1 MRSILF
7 ALLSVLFAGASA
19 AQDKPIYTDVLV
31 VGGTTGGI
39 AAALQT
45 AKMGASTVVVEHTP
59 WLGGMLS
66 AAAVSCTDGNHELRS
81 GIWESFRQALYKHYK
96 SNNLFTGWV
105 SETCFEPHVADSIF
119 KAWVHA
125 QPNMQVYYHWYFD
138 KAMMEGNTIKGA
150 VFENVRGQKLTVYAK
165 RVIDATDLGDVY
177 AAAGAAYDLGTEDST
192 QSGEKIAPGK
202 SDVIQDLTW
211 AAVLKDYGKGANKTI
226 PMPPNYDATKYYCST
241 ADAPCNAKPYS
252 LGTQKVLEYGRVKTT
267 DGSLKYMLNWPA
279 FGNDYYINVVEK
291 KPIEREAYYNA
302 AKNFTRGFIYF
313 LQTELKQPQIG
324 FATDEVNEGMAF
336 MAYNRE
342 GRRLKG
348 KVRLNIDHIATPFNY
363 NVYRTGISVGDY
375 PVDHH
380 HARYNGKVPPIPFPA
395 VPSFNIPMGA
405 LIPENTQ
412 GLVVCEKGISVS
424 NIANGTTRLQP
435 VVLLTG
441 QAAGMLAAISFKQNI
456 EVQNVSV
463 TAVQKALLQEKVY
476 LMPYADVKHTDGAF
490 EAVQWIG
497 SWGIIKGIGKSVGWA
512 NKTYFKPDSL
522 VTFAEMSA
530 GLNALVPLRFS
541 EKIKPN
547 DPVTTGVLFEMIAR
561 FNAAVAKQSKAAR
574 AAKIAE
580 GFLIADQT
588 YTKAGLVAPAITKTL
603 TRKEASFILFNLAKG
618 LDYLEKDFT
627 GATFFK

>member
-1 MRSILF
+1 MRSIFFIVF
-7 ALLSVLFAGASA
+7 AVLFAGASK
-19 AQDKPIYTDVLV
+19 AQDEPVYTDVLV

-96 SNNLFTGWV
+96 STNLFTGWV

-125 QPNMQVYYHWYFD
+125 QPNMKVYYHWYFD
-138 KAMMEGNTIKGA
+138 KAIMEGNTIKGA

-165 RVIDATDLGDVY
+165 CVIDATDLGDVY

-226 PMPPNYDATKYYCST
+226 AMPPSYDATKYYCST

-267 DGSLKYMLNWPA
+267 DGSIKYMLNWPA
-279 FGNDYYINVVEK
+279 FGNDYYINIVEK
-291 KPIEREAYYNA
+291 KPIEREAHYNA

-313 LQTELKQPQIG
+313 LQTELKQPNIG
-324 FATDEVNEGMAF
+324 LATDEVNEGMAF

-348 KVRLNIDHIATPFNY
+348 KVRLNIDHIASPFNY
-363 NVYRTGISVGDY
+363 NLYRTGISVGDY

-380 HARYNGKVPPIPFPA
+380 HARYNGKVPPIPFPP
-395 VPSFNIPMGA
+395 VPSFNIPLGA
-405 LIPENTQ
+405 LMPEKIQ

-456 EVQNVSV
+456 PVQNVSV

-476 LMPYADVKHTDGAF
+476 LMPYSDVKHTDGAF

-512 NKTYFKPDSL
+512 NRTYFKPDSL
-522 VTFAEMSA
+522 VTFAEITA

-547 DPVTTGVLFEMIAR
+547 EPVTTGVLFEMIAR
-561 FNAAVAKQSKAAR
+561 FNSAVAKQSKAAR
-574 AAKIAE
+574 ANKLS
-580 GFLIADQT
+580 GSFVIADQT
-588 YTKAGLVAPAITKTL
+588 YINAGLAVPAITKTL
-603 TRKEASFILFNLAKG
+603 TRKEASFILNQVAKG
-618 LDYLEKDFT
+618 LDYLEKDIS
-627 GATFFK
+627 GAVYFK

>member
-1 MRSILF
+1 MRPFLF
-7 ALLSVLFAGASA
+7 ALLFVLLAGASI

-45 AKMGASTVVVEHTP
+45 AKMGINTVVVEHTP

-119 KAWVHA
+119 KAWVQA
-125 QPNMQVYYHWYFD
+125 QPNLQVYYHWYFD
-138 KAMMEGNTIKGA
+138 KAIMEGNTIKGA

-165 RVIDATDLGDVY
+165 RVIDATDLGDVC

-202 SDVIQDLTW
+202 SGVIQDLTW

-226 PMPPNYDATKYYCST
+226 AMPPNYDATKYYCST

-267 DGSLKYMLNWPA
+267 DGSLKYMINWPA

-313 LQTELKQPQIG
+313 LQTELKQPNIG
-324 FATDEVNEGMAF
+324 LATDEVNEGMAF

-363 NVYRTGISVGDY
+363 NLYRTGISVGDY

-456 EVQNVSV
+456 AVQNVSV

-522 VTFAEMSA
+522 VTFAEITA
-530 GLNALVPLRFS
+530 GLNALVPISFS

-547 DPVTTGVLFEMIAR
+547 DPVTTGVLFEIIAQ
-561 FNAAVAKQSKAAR
+561 FNRAVAKQSKAAR

-588 YTKAGLVAPAITKTL
+588 YTKAGLSAPILTKTL

-618 LDYLEKDFT
+618 LDYLDKDFT
-627 GATFFK
+627 GTAFFK

>member
-7 ALLSVLFAGASA
+7 ALFFVLLAVASN

-45 AKMGASTVVVEHTP
+45 AKMGLNTVVVEHTP

-96 SNNLFTGWV
+96 SINLFTGWV

-138 KAMMEGNTIKGA
+138 KAIMNGNTITGA

-177 AAAGAAYDLGTEDST
+177 AGAGAAYDLGTEDST

-226 PMPPNYDATKYYCST
+226 AMPAGYNALAYYCST

-279 FGNDYYINVVEK
+279 FGNDYYTNVVEK
-291 KPIEREAYYNA
+291 KPLEREAYYA
-302 AKNFTRGFIYF
+302 DAKNFTLGFIYF
-313 LQTELKQPQIG
+313 LQTELKQPNIG
-324 FATDEVNEGMAF
+324 LATDEVNDGMAF
-336 MAYNRE
+336 MPYNRE

-348 KVRLNIDHIATPFNY
+348 KVRLNIDHITKPFNY
-363 NVYRTGISVGDY
+363 NLYRTGISVGDY

-380 HARYNGKVPPIPFPA
+380 HARYNGKVPPIPFPS
-395 VPSFNIPMGA
+395 VPSFNIPLGA

-441 QAAGMLAAISFKQNI
+441 QAAGMLAALSLKQNTT
-456 EVQNVSV
+456 VQNVSV

-476 LMPYADVKHTDGAF
+476 LMPYSDVKHTDKAF
-490 EAVQWIG
+490 EAVQWVG

-522 VTFAEMSA
+522 ITYSEITTGLHALLPLTFSD
-530 GLNALVPLRFS
+530 
-541 EKIKPN
+541 KIKSN
-547 DPVTTGVLFEMIAR
+547 DLVTTAQLFEMISR
-561 FNAAVAKQSKAAR
+561 FNKAVAKNSKTAR
-574 AAKIAE
+574 ANKLSD

-588 YTKAGLVAPAITKTL
+588 YINAGMAVPKLTKTL
-603 TRKEASFILFNLAKG
+603 TRKEASFILYSLAKG
-618 LDYLEKDFT
+618 LDYLDKDLS
-627 GATFFK
+627 GAAFFK

>member
-1 MRSILF
+1 MRPFLF
-7 ALLSVLFAGASA
+7 ALLFVLLAGASM

-45 AKMGASTVVVEHTP
+45 AKMGINTVVVEHTP

-119 KAWVHA
+119 KVWVQA
-125 QPNMQVYYHWYFD
+125 QPNLQVYYHWYFD
-138 KAMMEGNTIKGA
+138 KAIMEGNTIKGA

-202 SDVIQDLTW
+202 SGVIQDLTW

-226 PMPPNYDATKYYCST
+226 AMPPNYDATKYYCST

-313 LQTELKQPQIG
+313 LQTELKQPNIG
-324 FATDEVNEGMAF
+324 LATDEVNEGMAF

-348 KVRLNIDHIATPFNY
+348 KVRLNIDHIAKPFNY
-363 NVYRTGISVGDY
+363 NLYRTGISVGDY

-380 HARYNGKVPPIPFPA
+380 HARYNGKVPPIPFPS

-456 EVQNVSV
+456 AVQNVSI

-522 VTFAEMSA
+522 VTFAEITA
-530 GLNALVPLRFS
+530 GLNALVPLSFS

-547 DPVTTGVLFEMIAR
+547 DLVTTGVLFEMIAR
-561 FNAAVAKQSKAAR
+561 FNAAIVKQSKAAR

-588 YTKAGLVAPAITKTL
+588 YTKAGLSAPILTKTL

-618 LDYLEKDFT
+618 LDYLDKDFT
-627 GATFFK
+627 GTAFFK

>member
-7 ALLSVLFAGASA
+7 ALLSVLFAGASV

-45 AKMGASTVVVEHTP
+45 AKMGANTVVVEHTP

-119 KAWVHA
+119 KAWVQA
-125 QPNMQVYYHWYFD
+125 QPNMKVYYHWYFD
-138 KAMMEGNTIKGA
+138 KAIMEGNTIKGA

-226 PMPPNYDATKYYCST
+226 AMPPNYDATKYYCST

-324 FATDEVNEGMAF
+324 FATDEVNEGMAY
-336 MAYNRE
+336 MPYNRE

-348 KVRLNIDHIATPFNY
+348 KVRLNIDHIAKPFNY
-363 NVYRTGISVGDY
+363 NLYRTGISVGDY

-380 HARYNGKVPPIPFPA
+380 HARYNGKVPPIPFPS
-395 VPSFNIPMGA
+395 VPSFNIPLGA
-405 LIPENTQ
+405 LMPEKIQ

-456 EVQNVSV
+456 PVQNVSV
-463 TAVQKALLQEKVY
+463 TAVQKELLQEKVY
-476 LMPYADVKHTDGAF
+476 LMPYADVKHTDKAF
-490 EAVQWIG
+490 EAVQWVG

-522 VTFAEMSA
+522 VTFSEISA
-530 GLNALVPLRFS
+530 GLNALVPLSFS

-547 DPVTTGVLFEMIAR
+547 DPVTTGVLFEMIAG
-561 FNAAVAKQSKAAR
+561 FNKAVAKNSKVAR
-574 AAKIAE
+574 ANKLSDS
-580 GFLIADQT
+580 FVIADET
-588 YTKAGLVAPAITKTL
+588 YINAGLAVPAITKTL

-618 LDYLEKDFT
+618 LDYLEKDIS
-627 GATFFK
+627 GAAFIK

>member
-7 ALLSVLFAGASA
+7 AFLFVLFAEASV

-138 KAMMEGNTIKGA
+138 KAIMEGNTIKGA

-226 PMPPNYDATKYYCST
+226 LMPPNYDATKYYCST

>member
-7 ALLSVLFAGASA
+7 ALLFVLFAGAGM
-19 AQDKPIYTDVLV
+19 AQDKPVYTDVLV

-45 AKMGASTVVVEHTP
+45 AKMGVSTVVVEHTP

-138 KAMMEGNTIKGA
+138 KAIMEGNTIKGA

-226 PMPPNYDATKYYCST
+226 LMPPNYDATKYYCST

-441 QAAGMLAAISFKQNI
+441 QAAGVLAAISFKQNI
-456 EVQNVSV
+456 AVQNVSV

>member
-7 ALLSVLFAGASA
+7 AFLFVLFAEASV

-138 KAMMEGNTIKGA
+138 KAIMEGNTIKGA

-226 PMPPNYDATKYYCST
+226 LMPPNYDATKYYCST

-588 YTKAGLVAPAITKTL
+588 YTKAGLAAPAITKTL

>member
-7 ALLSVLFAGASA
+7 ALLFVLFAGAGM
-19 AQDKPIYTDVLV
+19 AQDKPVYTDVLV

-45 AKMGASTVVVEHTP
+45 AKMGVSTVVVEHTP

-138 KAMMEGNTIKGA
+138 KAIMEGNTIKGA

-226 PMPPNYDATKYYCST
+226 LMPPNYDATKYYCST

>member
-7 ALLSVLFAGASA
+7 ALLFVLLAGASL

-45 AKMGASTVVVEHTP
+45 AKMGANTVVVEHTP

-119 KAWVHA
+119 KSWVHA

-138 KAMMEGNTIKGA
+138 KAIMEGNTIKGA

-177 AAAGAAYDLGTEDST
+177 AGAGAAYDLGTEDST

-202 SDVIQDLTW
+202 SEVIQDLTW
-211 AAVLKDYGKGANKTI
+211 AAVLKDYGKGTNKTI
-226 PMPPNYDATKYYCST
+226 AMPAGYNALAYYCST

-291 KPIEREAYYNA
+291 KPIEREAYYTA
-302 AKNFTRGFIYF
+302 AKNFTLGFVYF

-336 MAYNRE
+336 MPYNRE

-348 KVRLNIDHIATPFNY
+348 KVRLNIDHIATPFKTNL
-363 NVYRTGISVGDY
+363 YRTGISVGDY

-380 HARYNGKVPPIPFPA
+380 HARYNGKVPPIPFPS
-395 VPSFNIPMGA
+395 VPSFNIPLGA
-405 LIPENTQ
+405 LMPEKIQ

-441 QAAGMLAAISFKQNI
+441 QAAGALAAVSLQQNI
-456 EVQNVSV
+456 NVQDVSV
-463 TAVQKALLQEKVY
+463 TAVQKVLLTENVY
-476 LMPYADVKHTDGAF
+476 LMPYSDVKHTDGAF
-490 EAVQWIG
+490 KAVQWIG
-497 SWGIIKGIGKSVGWA
+497 SWGIIKGIGKSIGWA

-522 VTFAEMSA
+522 VTYTEISA
-530 GLNALVPLRFS
+530 GLQALVPFRFS
-541 EKIKPN
+541 EKVKPN
-547 DPVTTGVLFEMIAR
+547 DLVTTSVLFEMIAS
-561 FNAAVAKQSKAAR
+561 FNTAVAQHSKAAR
-574 AAKIAE
+574 AAKISG

-588 YTKAGLVAPAITKTL
+588 YTNAGLAVPKLTKAL
-603 TRKEASFILFNLAKG
+603 TRKEASFILHQFAKG
-618 LDYLEKDFT
+618 LDYLDKDLS
-627 GATFFK
+627 GAVFFK

>member
-1 MRSILF
+1 MRLILF
-7 ALLSVLFAGASA
+7 ALLSVLFAEASM
-19 AQDKPIYTDVLV
+19 AQDKPVYTDVLV

-45 AKMGASTVVVEHTP
+45 AKMGANTVVVEHTP

-125 QPNMQVYYHWYFD
+125 RPNMQVYYHWYFD
-138 KAMMEGNTIKGA
+138 KAIMEGNTIKGA

-211 AAVLKDYGKGANKTI
+211 AAVLKDYGKGANKI
-226 PMPPNYDATKYYCST
+226 IAMPAGYNALAYYCST

-324 FATDEVNEGMAF
+324 LATDEVNEGMAF

-456 EVQNVSV
+456 AVQNVSV
-463 TAVQKALLQEKVY
+463 TAVQKALLQEKIY

-522 VTFAEMSA
+522 VTFSEITA
-530 GLNALVPLRFS
+530 GLNALVPIRFS

-547 DPVTTGVLFEMIAR
+547 DPVTTEALFEMIAS
-561 FNAAVAKQSKAAR
+561 FNAAVAKQSNAAR
-574 AAKIAE
+574 ANKIAE

-588 YTKAGLVAPAITKTL
+588 YTKAGIAAPKLTKAL

-618 LDYLEKDFT
+618 LDYLDKDFT
-627 GATFFK
+627 GTAFFK

>member
-7 ALLSVLFAGASA
+7 AFLFVLFAEASV

-45 AKMGASTVVVEHTP
+45 AKMGVSTVVVEHTP

-138 KAMMEGNTIKGA
+138 KAIMEGNTIKGA

-226 PMPPNYDATKYYCST
+226 LMPPNYDATKYYCST

>member
-1 MRSILF
+1 MRLILF
-7 ALLSVLFAGASA
+7 ALLSVLFAEASM
-19 AQDKPIYTDVLV
+19 AQDKPVYTDVLV

-45 AKMGASTVVVEHTP
+45 AKMGANTVVVEHTP

-125 QPNMQVYYHWYFD
+125 RPNMQVYYHWYFD
-138 KAMMEGNTIKGA
+138 KAIMEGNTIKGA

-226 PMPPNYDATKYYCST
+226 AMPPNYDATKYYCST

-324 FATDEVNEGMAF
+324 LATDEVNEGMAF

-456 EVQNVSV
+456 AVQNVSV
-463 TAVQKALLQEKVY
+463 TAVQKALLQEKIY

-522 VTFAEMSA
+522 VTFSEITA
-530 GLNALVPLRFS
+530 GLNALVPIRFS

-547 DPVTTGVLFEMIAR
+547 DPVTTEALFEMIAS
-561 FNAAVAKQSKAAR
+561 FNAAVAKQSNAAR
-574 AAKIAE
+574 ANKIAE

-588 YTKAGLVAPAITKTL
+588 YTKAGIAAPKLTKAL

-618 LDYLEKDFT
+618 LDYLDKDFT
-627 GATFFK
+627 GTAFFK

>member
-7 ALLSVLFAGASA
+7 ALLSVLFAGASV
-19 AQDKPIYTDVLV
+19 AQDKPVYTDVLV

-45 AKMGASTVVVEHTP
+45 AKMGVSTVVVEHTP

-138 KAMMEGNTIKGA
+138 KAIMEGNTIKGA

-177 AAAGAAYDLGTEDST
+177 AGAGAAYDLGTEDST

-226 PMPPNYDATKYYCST
+226 SMPPNYDATKYYCST

-252 LGTQKVLEYGRVKTT
+252 LGTQKVLDYGRVKTT

-313 LQTELKQPQIG
+313 LQTELKQPNIG
-324 FATDEVNEGMAF
+324 LATDEVNEGMAF

-342 GRRLKG
+342 GRRLRG
-348 KVRLNIDHIATPFNY
+348 KVRLNIDHIATPFNT

-456 EVQNVSV
+456 AVQNVSI

-530 GLNALVPLRFS
+530 GLNALVSLSFS

-547 DPVTTGVLFEMIAR
+547 DPVTTGVLFEMIAS

-588 YTKAGLVAPAITKTL
+588 YTKAGLAVPKLTKTL

-618 LDYLEKDFT
+618 LDYLEKDISGT
-627 GATFFK
+627 AFFK

>member
-1 MRSILF
+1 
-7 ALLSVLFAGASA
+7 
-19 AQDKPIYTDVLV
+19 
-31 VGGTTGGI
+31 
-39 AAALQT
+39 
-45 AKMGASTVVVEHTP
+45 
-59 WLGGMLS
+59 
-66 AAAVSCTDGNHELRS
+66 
-81 GIWESFRQALYKHYK
+81 
-96 SNNLFTGWV
+96 V

-125 QPNMQVYYHWYFD
+125 QPNMKVYYHWYFD
-138 KAMMEGNTIKGA
+138 KAIMEGNTIKGA

-177 AAAGAAYDLGTEDST
+177 AGAGAAYDLGTEDST
-192 QSGEKIAPGK
+192 QSGERIAPGK

-226 PMPPNYDATKYYCST
+226 AKPAGYNALAYYCST

-302 AKNFTRGFIYF
+302 AKNFTLGFIYF
-313 LQTELKQPQIG
+313 LQTELKQPQVG
-324 FATDEVNEGMAF
+324 FATDEVNEGMAY
-336 MAYNRE
+336 MPYNRE

-348 KVRLNIDHIATPFNY
+348 KVRLNIDHIAKPFNY
-363 NVYRTGISVGDY
+363 NLYRTGISVGDY

-380 HARYNGKVPPIPFPA
+380 HARYNGKVPPIPFPS
-395 VPSFNIPMGA
+395 VPSFNIPLGA
-405 LIPENTQ
+405 LMPEKIQ

-456 EVQNVSV
+456 PVQNVSV
-463 TAVQKALLQEKVY
+463 TAVQKGLLQEKVY

-522 VTFAEMSA
+522 VTFSEISA
-530 GLNALVPLRFS
+530 GLQALVPFKFS
-541 EKIKPN
+541 STLNSN
-547 DPVTTGVLFEMIAR
+547 DPVTTAVLFEMIAR
-561 FNAAVAKQSKAAR
+561 FNKAVAKNSKAAR
-574 AAKIAE
+574 ANKLSDS
-580 GFLIADQT
+580 FLIADQT
-588 YTKAGLVAPAITKTL
+588 YTNAGLAVPKLTKIL
-603 TRKEASFILFNLAKG
+603 TRKEASFILHQVAKG
-618 LDYLEKDFT
+618 LDYLEKDLS
-627 GATFFK
+627 GAVYFK

>member
-7 ALLSVLFAGASA
+7 ALLFVLFAGAGM
-19 AQDKPIYTDVLV
+19 AQDKPVYTDVLV

-45 AKMGASTVVVEHTP
+45 AKMGVSTVVVEHTP

-138 KAMMEGNTIKGA
+138 KAIMEGNTIKGA

-226 PMPPNYDATKYYCST
+226 LMPPNYDATKYYCST

-313 LQTELKQPQIG
+313 LQTELKQPQID

-456 EVQNVSV
+456 AVQNVSI

>member
-1 MRSILF
+1 
-7 ALLSVLFAGASA
+7 
-19 AQDKPIYTDVLV
+19 
-31 VGGTTGGI
+31 
-39 AAALQT
+39 
-45 AKMGASTVVVEHTP
+45 
-59 WLGGMLS
+59 
-66 AAAVSCTDGNHELRS
+66 
-81 GIWESFRQALYKHYK
+81 
-96 SNNLFTGWV
+96 V

-138 KAMMEGNTIKGA
+138 KAIMEGNTIKGA

-226 PMPPNYDATKYYCST
+226 LMPPNYDATKYYCST

-476 LMPYADVKHTDGAF
+476 LMPYADVKHTDGTF

>member
-7 ALLSVLFAGASA
+7 AFLSVLFAGASV
-19 AQDKPIYTDVLV
+19 AQDKPVYTDVLV

-45 AKMGASTVVVEHTP
+45 AKMGANTVVVEHTP

-96 SNNLFTGWV
+96 STNLFTGWV

-119 KAWVHA
+119 KAWVQA
-125 QPNMQVYYHWYFD
+125 QPNMKVYYHWYFD
-138 KAMMEGNTIKGA
+138 KAIMEGNTIKGA

-177 AAAGAAYDLGTEDST
+177 AGAGAAYDLGTEDST

-211 AAVLKDYGKGANKTI
+211 AAVLKDYGKGTNKNI
-226 PMPPNYDATKYYCST
+226 AMPPNYDATKYYCST

-291 KPIEREAYYNA
+291 NPIEIEAHYNA
-302 AKNFTRGFIYF
+302 AKNFTLGFIYF

-324 FATDEVNEGMAF
+324 FATDEVNEGMAY
-336 MAYNRE
+336 MPYNRE

-348 KVRLNIDHIATPFNY
+348 KVRLNIDHIAKPFNY
-363 NVYRTGISVGDY
+363 NLYRTGISVGDY

-380 HARYNGKVPPIPFPA
+380 HARYNGKVPPIPFPS
-395 VPSFNIPMGA
+395 VPSFNIPLGA
-405 LIPENTQ
+405 LIPEKTQ

-456 EVQNVSV
+456 PVQNVSV

-476 LMPYADVKHTDGAF
+476 LMPYADVKHTDKAF

-522 VTFAEMSA
+522 VTSSEISA
-530 GLNALVPLRFS
+530 GLQALVPFKFS
-541 EKIKPN
+541 STLN
-547 DPVTTGVLFEMIAR
+547 SSDPVTTAVLFEMIAG
-561 FNAAVAKQSKAAR
+561 FNKAVAKNSKAAR
-574 AAKIAE
+574 ANKLSDS
-580 GFLIADQT
+580 FLIADQT
-588 YTKAGLVAPAITKTL
+588 YTNAGLAVPALTKTL
-603 TRKEASFILFNLAKG
+603 TRKEASFILFQLAKG
-618 LDYLEKDFT
+618 LDYLEKDVS
-627 GATFFK
+627 GAVFIK

>member
-1 MRSILF
+1 MRLILF
-7 ALLSVLFAGASA
+7 ALLSVLFAEASM
-19 AQDKPIYTDVLV
+19 AQDKPVYTDVLV

-45 AKMGASTVVVEHTP
+45 AKMGANTVVVEHTP

-125 QPNMQVYYHWYFD
+125 RPNMQVYYHWYFD
-138 KAMMEGNTIKGA
+138 KAIMEGNTIKGA

-211 AAVLKDYGKGANKTI
+211 AAVLKDYGKGANKI
-226 PMPPNYDATKYYCST
+226 IAMPAGYNALAYYCST

-324 FATDEVNEGMAF
+324 LATDEVNEGMAF

-412 GLVVCEKGISVS
+412 GLVVCDKGISVS

-456 EVQNVSV
+456 AVQNVSV
-463 TAVQKALLQEKVY
+463 TAVQKALLQEKIY

-522 VTFAEMSA
+522 VTFSEITA
-530 GLNALVPLRFS
+530 GLNALVPIRFS

-547 DPVTTGVLFEMIAR
+547 DPVTTEALFEMIAS
-561 FNAAVAKQSKAAR
+561 FNAAVAKQSNAAR
-574 AAKIAE
+574 ANKIAE

-588 YTKAGLVAPAITKTL
+588 YTKAGIAAPKLTKAL
-603 TRKEASFILFNLAKG
+603 TRKEASFILFILAKG
-618 LDYLEKDFT
+618 LDYLDKDFT
-627 GATFFK
+627 GTAFFK